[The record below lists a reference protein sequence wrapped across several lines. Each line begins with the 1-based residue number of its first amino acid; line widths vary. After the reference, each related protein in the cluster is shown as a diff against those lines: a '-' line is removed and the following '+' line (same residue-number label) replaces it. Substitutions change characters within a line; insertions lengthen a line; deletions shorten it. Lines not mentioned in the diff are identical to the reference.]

1 MITIIDYGAG
11 NLFSVQNALNF
22 LGVENNI
29 SSKVEDIISADK
41 LILPGVGAFPDAMKM
56 LDEAGL
62 TEVIKEQAKKKAL
75 MGICLG
81 MQMLFDKSYEFGE
94 TEGLGLIP
102 GTVELMHPANNL
114 VIPHIGWNSLEKN
127 EPCKLLESVND
138 GDYVYFVHSYAAVT
152 DSKNVAAYC
161 DYGMKVPALV
171 MSGNVYGC
179 QFHPEKSGNVGLSI
193 LKAFCELLMDK
204 LICSCGGKLKQGF
217 FSGGLLPLQA
227 QVSVE
232 FEGYGVAVSPVTA
245 YVCTKCGKVELYADK
260 TVVCD
265 PAEQGKENE
274 GE

>member
-102 GTVELMHPANNL
+102 GTVELMHTAKDL

-179 QFHPEKSGNVGLSI
+179 QFHPEKSGKTGLGI
-193 LKAFCELLMDK
+193 LKTFASL
-204 LICSCGGKLKQGF
+204 
-217 FSGGLLPLQA
+217 
-227 QVSVE
+227 
-232 FEGYGVAVSPVTA
+232 
-245 YVCTKCGKVELYADK
+245 
-260 TVVCD
+260 
-265 PAEQGKENE
+265 
-274 GE
+274 